1 MSPALALLLVALN
14 LGLIFVLFALPLGR
28 RTVKATRVVSAGR
41 DRLWSALFPF
51 GENVGWSGQRLAV
64 EALGEPGLAR
74 MRLGWEGRDGK
85 PIEHL
90 VRLEDVVPGQRFSM
104 RVIDDSSLHPTFWKD
119 YRDSVELAGD
129 DDSIRVT
136 LSRTD
141 RYRGAAFLIFRYF
154 AMRRELSKFKRWA
167 ETGEYSSGG
176 IFEHPATQI
185 GFAALS
191 VLIMWPVFGLT
202 FGGFLLA
209 TVLTAVVA
217 LHELGHMA
225 AFRVMGHRKV
235 RMIFLPLLGGI
246 AIGGR
251 PYDSRFEVAFVALMG
266 AGFSAFLVPLA
277 IAACVYALGEGWSM
291 AATILAMLAGI
302 AALFNIA
309 NLVPVW
315 KFDGGQVLRQICP
328 GPISLALSSFMLL
341 LALLGIGRAAGL
353 SPSLLMVSGAV
364 FAILS
369 LITAGTGVKPR
380 HELKPLG
387 GMERGALACALVAV
401 FVIHA
406 AGVLWASA
414 RVTDWQQFERHHRAP
429 AGQLAAASYQPSP
442 TP

>member
-1 MSPALALLLVALN
+1 LSPALALLLVALN
-14 LGLIFVLFALPLGR
+14 LGLIFVLFALPLGT
-28 RTVKATRVVSAGR
+28 RTVRAARLVSTSR
-41 DRLWSALFPF
+41 DRLWNALFPF
-51 GENVGWSGQRLAV
+51 GESAGWSGQRLDV
-64 EALGEPGLAR
+64 QALDDPGLAR
-74 MRLGWEGRDGK
+74 IRLGWEGRDGK
-85 PIEHL
+85 PIEHV
-90 VRLEDVVPGQRFSM
+90 VRLEEVVRGQHFSM

-119 YRDSVELAGD
+119 YIESVDLSGEDG
-129 DDSIRVT
+129 SVRVM

-141 RYRGAAFLIFRYF
+141 RYRGAAFFVFRYF
-154 AMRRELSKFKRWA
+154 ALRRELGKLKRWA
-167 ETGEYSSGG
+167 ETGEYSAGG
-176 IFEHPATQI
+176 LFEHPATQI

-202 FGGFLLA
+202 VGGFLLA
-209 TVLTAVVA
+209 NVLTAVVA

-277 IAACVYALGEGWSM
+277 IAACVYALGEGWSL

-328 GPISLALSSFMLL
+328 GPISLALSSFVLL

-353 SPSLLMVSGAV
+353 PDSLLVISGVV
-364 FAILS
+364 FAVLS

-387 GMERGALACALVAV
+387 GAERGALACALVAV

-406 AGVLWASA
+406 SGVLWASA
-414 RVTDWQQFERHHRAP
+414 RIADWQQFERQHRQP
-429 AGQLAAASYQPSP
+429 AGQIAGVSVS
-442 TP
+442 TTF